1 MALQQIAGLMSE
13 IMLAA
18 AEAPA
23 AAPPATTGGAA
34 AQPDPFTIFYFMI
47 PMILVMW
54 FFMIRPNQK
63 RERERQDMLSKLA
76 KGDRVITSS
85 GIVGSIVGLSEKS
98 VVVRVSDD
106 PPVKI
111 EFLRA
116 AITRVAARD
125 ESEAK

>member
-1 MALQQIAGLMSE
+1 VALQQIAGLMSE

>member
-1 MALQQIAGLMSE
+1 MSE